1 MFTFT
6 GNVAGGEGAVMVRG
20 DRRTL
25 GALSAL
31 AIAGTLALSA
41 CGSDAGAGVAGDF
54 PDLTLAATKSPVQL
68 LRNDAAGRI
77 PPAVIESIEETDD
90 TSVACLEEEDDP
102 TGIVRSWHSTAIV
115 TVESASAW
123 RIDDV
128 VDKLVASYV
137 EQDWLAR
144 SLGQSADVRS
154 SLLTSEKSLAEIT
167 VIGQRPDEDQSATST
182 AEVVDAVTIEIQV
195 HGPCVR
201 TDGADSDEILDL
213 EKP

>member
-1 MFTFT
+1 M
-6 GNVAGGEGAVMVRG
+6 
-20 DRRTL
+20 
-25 GALSAL
+25 L

-41 CGSDAGAGVAGDF
+41 CGSDVGAGVAGEF
-54 PDLTLAATKSPVQL
+54 PDLTLAETKSPVQL
-68 LRNDAAGRI
+68 LRNDAAGRL
-77 PPAVIESIEETDD
+77 PPAVIDNIEETAD

-115 TVESASAW
+115 TVQSGSVW
-123 RIDDV
+123 RIDDI
-128 VDKLVASYV
+128 VDKLVESYV
-137 EQDWLAR
+137 DQDWLAR
-144 SLGQSADVRS
+144 SLGQSADFRS

-182 AEVVDAVTIEIQV
+182 AEVVEDVTIEIQV

-201 TDGADSDEILDL
+201 TDGADSDEILNL

>member
-1 MFTFT
+1 
-6 GNVAGGEGAVMVRG
+6 MVRA

-41 CGSDAGAGVAGDF
+41 CGSDVGAGVAGEF
-54 PDLTLAATKSPVQL
+54 PDLTLAETKSPVQL
-68 LRNDAAGRI
+68 LRNDAAGRL
-77 PPAVIESIEETDD
+77 PPAVIDNIEETAD

-115 TVESASAW
+115 TVQAGSVW
-123 RIDDV
+123 RIDDI
-128 VDKLVASYV
+128 VDKLVESYV
-137 EQDWLAR
+137 DQDWLAR
-144 SLGQSADVRS
+144 SLGQSADFRS

-182 AEVVDAVTIEIQV
+182 AEVVEDVTIEIQV

-201 TDGADSDEILDL
+201 TDGADSDEILNL

>member
-1 MFTFT
+1 MFTST
-6 GNVAGGEGAVMVRG
+6 GNVAGGEGVVMVRA
-20 DRRTL
+20 DRRNL

-31 AIAGTLALSA
+31 AIVAALALSA
-41 CGSDAGAGVAGDF
+41 CGADAGAGVAGDF

-77 PPAVIESIEETDD
+77 PPAVIDSIEETDD

-115 TVESASAW
+115 TVEAGSVW
-123 RIDDV
+123 RIDDI

-137 EQDWLAR
+137 DQDWLAR
-144 SLGQSADVRS
+144 SLGQSADFRS

-182 AEVVDAVTIEIQV
+182 AEVVDDVTIEIQV

-201 TDGADSDEILDL
+201 TDGAESDEILDL